1 MKILVL
7 SCDKN
12 EDLWYPFHHCIEKY
26 WKNHPEI
33 IYATETL
40 QNPYYKTI
48 SKNYRLEIW
57 TKRIR
62 ETLNEIDDDI
72 ILTIMDDDF
81 IRNPVDIKRIEFL
94 KDKIKDNIAAFYF
107 EKSFDENDIFRID
120 HYLGKEMIQNIM
132 PMRFTNP
139 LIKNI
144 WSGEYIKNI
153 QITLAERLGVE
164 ARGGYYDTSGALR
177 DMVQNHIFQIITLLA
192 MPEPKDLSSDSVHQA
207 KQELL
212 KSLIIPTPEEVKK
225 NFVRGQYLGSDTTFA
240 YKKEPNVDPDSTT
253 ETYVAGKTKF
263 TSGPIAGVPI
273 YFRTGKEFKEK
284 KTRIDIVLKHINN
297 PYGQAHSNNITIE
310 VDPESKI
317 YITINGKKIDEPGI
331 RREDLTYVFSKEEMA
346 KVPDGYVFVNDST
359 NFTRWSELKRY
370 WEFIDAVEDAWQ
382 KENEAG
388 NPEIAQYLPYRM
400 GPKEADNIFESLT
413 EHWIY
418 E

>member
-1 MKILVL
+1 MNK
-7 SCDKN
+7 
-12 EDLWYPFHHCIEKY
+12 
-26 WKNHPEI
+26 EI
-33 IYATETL
+33 TA
-40 QNPYYKTI
+40 
-48 SKNYRLEIW
+48 
-57 TKRIR
+57 
-62 ETLNEIDDDI
+62 
-72 ILTIMDDDF
+72 
-81 IRNPVDIKRIEFL
+81 
-94 KDKIKDNIAAFYF
+94 
-107 EKSFDENDIFRID
+107 SFDEKDIFRID

-144 WSGEYIKNI
+144 WSGDYIKNI

-192 MPEPKDLSSDSVHQA
+192 MPEPENLSSDSVHKA
-207 KQELL
+207 KQDLL
-212 KSLIIPTPEEVKK
+212 KSLVIPTPEEVKK

-240 YKKEPNVDPDSTT
+240 YKKEPNVDPNSNT
-253 ETYVAGKTKF
+253 ETFVAGKVKF
-263 TSGPIAGVPI
+263 TDGPIAGVPI

-331 RREDLTYVFSKEEMA
+331 RREDLTYAFSKEEMA
-346 KVPDGYVFVNDST
+346 KVPDGYERLLHDVFVNDST
-359 NFTRWSELKRY
+359 NFTHWSELKRY
-370 WEFIDAVEDAWQ
+370 WEFIDAIENAWQ
-382 KENEAG
+382 TENDNG

-400 GPKEADNIFESLT
+400 GPKESNDIFESPT